1 MKKQREINEDEK
13 NCLELIE
20 EQLTE
25 DITNWEIIKTENLYD
40 EDEDLVY
47 RGFYFNRG
55 NETHEV
61 AISPDAIIKGCKID
75 IPSLLVVD
83 ISNSLIYLLNNIIT
97 SLK

>member
-47 RGFYFNRG
+47 R
-55 NETHEV
+55 
-61 AISPDAIIKGCKID
+61 
-75 IPSLLVVD
+75 
-83 ISNSLIYLLNNIIT
+83 
-97 SLK
+97 